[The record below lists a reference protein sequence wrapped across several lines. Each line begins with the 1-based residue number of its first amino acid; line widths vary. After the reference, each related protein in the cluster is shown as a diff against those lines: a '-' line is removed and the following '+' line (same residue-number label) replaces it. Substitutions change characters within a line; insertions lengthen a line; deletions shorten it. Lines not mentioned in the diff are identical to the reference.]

1 MRRAGSRSSSTK
13 GREQATTYS
22 RLSGSNLVETA
33 TDELGRVTRYQYDS
47 KANVTSVTRLYGT
60 SDAKTTSFTYDS
72 TDSLLT
78 SVTDPLSHSTTYTY
92 GTEGRLQSITDA
104 LNHQTTFTTNPAGQ
118 VVSSTDALN
127 KTTTFTYDV
136 GDLVAVT
143 TPLGHTET
151 RFVDVAGRLLQVK
164 DAKAGSRNSSTTT
177 STRSRRSST
186 HSAARR
192 PSRMTATA
200 IC

>member
-1 MRRAGSRSSSTK
+1 
-13 GREQATTYS
+13 
-22 RLSGSNLVETA
+22 V

-47 KANVTSVTRLYGT
+47 KGNVTSVTRLYGT

-72 TDSLLT
+72 TYSLLT
-78 SVTDPLSHSTTYTY
+78 SVTDPLNHTTSYAY
-92 GTEGRLQSITDA
+92 DGLGRIQSITDT

-127 KTTTFTYDV
+127 KTMTFTYDV

-164 DAKAGSRNSSTTT
+164 DAKGGIAKFEYDHFDQVTKIVDPLGGQTTFTFSQCSRGPTPARCAS
-177 STRSRRSST
+177 RVRARRGRRRS
-186 HSAARR
+186 
-192 PSRMTATA
+192 TATGT
-200 IC
+200 C